1 MDRAFHT
8 HTAEADM
15 KAKQDIYDLI
25 LPAGFARS
33 ATLVAGDSNN
43 EKPGKVTEDRIEH
56 KV

>member
-1 MDRAFHT
+1 MDRAFHS

-15 KAKQDIYDLI
+15 QAKQDIYDLI

-33 ATLVAGDSNN
+33 ATLVGADSQ
-43 EKPGKVTEDRIEH
+43 EKTVKATEDRIEH

>member
-1 MDRAFHT
+1 
-8 HTAEADM
+8 M

-33 ATLVAGDSNN
+33 ATLVAGDSN
-43 EKPGKVTEDRIEH
+43 EKMGKVTEDRIEH